1 LERHPACL
9 TEMLFIEN
17 LRSLRADLTPVSF
30 TLDDGACLAVHGP
43 SGAGK
48 TLLLRAIADLDPN
61 DGAVKLD
68 GTPRE
73 SLRAPHWRRLAAYV
87 PTESGWWD
95 DTVGRHFE
103 DPEAVKPL
111 LGELGLPADIR
122 QWPVARLST
131 GERQRLAL
139 ARALVLKPRVL
150 LLDEPT
156 AALDPDAVA
165 AAEAAVA
172 RLLAAGAS
180 ALWVSHDAAQRRRV
194 AARCLAIA
202 DGSIED
208 CAR

>member
-1 LERHPACL
+1 
-9 TEMLFIEN
+9 MLLIEN
-17 LRSLRADLTPVSF
+17 LRSLRADVAPVSF

-61 DGAVKLD
+61 EGAVTLD

-87 PTESGWWD
+87 PTESGWWE

-103 DPEAVKPL
+103 DPEAVRPL
-111 LGELGLPADIR
+111 LDDLGLPAGIR

-156 AALDPDAVA
+156 AALDPEAAA
-165 AAEAAVA
+165 AAEAAIA
-172 RLLAAGAS
+172 RLLAVGAS
-180 ALWVSHDAAQRRRV
+180 ALWVSHDLAQRRRV
-194 AARCLAIA
+194 AARSLAIA
-202 DGSIED
+202 DGRIED

>member
-1 LERHPACL
+1 
-9 TEMLFIEN
+9 MLLIEN
-17 LRSLRADLTPVSF
+17 LRSLRADVAPMSF

-61 DGAVKLD
+61 EGAVTLD

-73 SLRAPHWRRLAAYV
+73 SLRAPHWRRLAVYV
-87 PTESGWWD
+87 ATDSGWWE

-103 DPEAVKPL
+103 DPEAVRPL
-111 LGELGLPADIR
+111 LDDLGLPADIR

-156 AALDPDAVA
+156 AALDPEAAA
-165 AAEAAVA
+165 AAEAAIA
-172 RLLAAGAS
+172 RLLAVGAS
-180 ALWVSHDAAQRRRV
+180 ALWVSHDLAQRRRV
-194 AARCLAIA
+194 AARSLAIP
-202 DGSIED
+202 DGRIED
-208 CAR
+208 RAR